1 MTVSVPP
8 RSEIPVEFTWDAYS
22 VYPDDSAW
30 EAGIAE
36 LNTLLEDAATYAGKL
51 GADAHTLAD
60 WMALYNQIYTLIG
73 KIYIY
78 ASLFHDADTNDQTAA
93 ARNGRALA
101 LFGKVQATTAFMDPE
116 LLELGQP
123 TLEAWMQDEPRLA
136 EYGQYIHD
144 LFRRQAHVRSAE
156 VEEVLGLASDPFATA
171 SNTAQFLIDSEMT
184 FKPAHKSSGEEV
196 PIAQGNIDSLIM
208 DADREVRRT
217 AWQHYADGYLGFKNT
232 LANNLTAAVKQ
243 FAFNARVRRFG
254 SPLEMALEANNI
266 PNAVYTSLMETFRAN
281 LPTWHRYWRIRR
293 KALGVDSLHVYDI
306 KAPLTKNRPGLTY
319 PEAIEKICA
328 GMEPLGERYVDVMR
342 RGLVEQRWVDVYPN
356 QGKRNGAF
364 STGWQGT
371 HPFILMSF
379 TNDIE
384 SMSTLAHELGHS
396 MHSWLTWDT
405 QPFIYSNYS
414 LFVAEVAS
422 NFNQAIVRD
431 YLLRTETDRDFQIA
445 VIEEAMSN
453 FHRYFFIMPTLA
465 RFELELHN
473 RVWDGDTMTADDMI
487 HLMTELYREG
497 YGGEMEIDH
506 ERIGI
511 TWAQFGHLY
520 APFYVYQY
528 ATGISG
534 AHALAAPILAGNK
547 DAADR
552 YIRFLSAGSSRYAL
566 DVLKEAGVD
575 LATPEPVERAF
586 ATLAG
591 YVDRLEELV
600 G

>member
-22 VYPDDSAW
+22 VYPDDAAW
-30 EAGIAE
+30 EAAIVE
-36 LNTLLEDAATYAGKL
+36 LNSALEESATYAGRL
-51 GADAHTLAD
+51 GSDATTLAD
-60 WMALYNQIYTLIG
+60 WLELHHRVYTLIG
-73 KIYIY
+73 KIFIY

-93 ARNGRALA
+93 SRNGRALG
-101 LFGKVQATTAFMDPE
+101 LFGKTQAVTAFMDPE
-116 LLELGQP
+116 LLEIGQE
-123 TLEAWMQDEPRLA
+123 TLKAWMSSEPRLA
-136 EYGQYIHD
+136 TYAQYLDD

-156 VEEVLGLASDPFATA
+156 VEEVIGLAADPFATA
-171 SNTAQFLIDSEMT
+171 GNTAQFLIDSEMT
-184 FKPAHKSSGEEV
+184 FKPAHKSDGTDV
-196 PIAQGNIDSLIM
+196 PLAQGNVDALVM
-208 DADREVRRT
+208 DEDRDLRRT
-217 AWQHYADGYLGFKNT
+217 TWENYADGYLAFKNT

-243 FAFNARVRRFG
+243 FTFGARVRRFG

-266 PNAVYTSLMETFRAN
+266 PNAVYTSLMDTFRAN
-281 LPTWHRYWRIRR
+281 LPTWHRYWQIRR

-306 KAPLTKNRPGLTY
+306 KAPLTTNRPSLTY
-319 PEAIEKICA
+319 PDAIERICA
-328 GMEPLGERYVDVMR
+328 GMAPLGERYVDVMR

-396 MHSWLTWDT
+396 MHSWMTWDT

-422 NFNQAIVRD
+422 NFNQAVVRD
-431 YLLRTETDRDFQIA
+431 YLLRTETDKDFQIA

-473 RVWDGDTMTADDMI
+473 RVWSGDTMTADDMNK
-487 HLMTELYREG
+487 LMTELFSEG
-497 YGGEMEIDH
+497 YGGEVEIDH
-506 ERIGI
+506 DRIGI

-534 AHALAAPILAGNK
+534 AHALAAPILAGDK
-547 DAADR
+547 DAATR
-552 YIRFLSAGSSRYAL
+552 YIEFLSAGSSRYAL
-566 DVLKEAGVD
+566 DVLKTAGVD

-591 YVDRLEELV
+591 YVDRLETLV
-600 G
+600 S